1 MPAITLRRDGGW
13 ADRFRPYA
21 ILVDGQPQ
29 GEIRPKETR
38 SIDVT
43 HGAHLVQLRAG
54 VLAGSPVLR
63 VHVDKRGV
71 ALACGSN
78 KRLHLALVQMGR
90 PDGWI
95 WLRAA
100 VPPSDG

>member
-1 MPAITLRRDGGW
+1 M
-13 ADRFRPYA
+13 
-21 ILVDGQPQ
+21 
-29 GEIRPKETR
+29 
-38 SIDVT
+38 T
-43 HGAHLVQLRAG
+43 HGAHHVQLRAG

-63 VHVDKRGV
+63 VHVDERGT

-78 KRLHLALVQMGR
+78 KRLILALVQMGR

-100 VPPSDG
+100 APRSGG